1 MQMKI
6 SYSKQAAKFLMK
18 PPAQVQRRIITAIQS
33 LPAGDVKKLKG
44 VESYRLRVGS
54 FRIIFNKEGEVILIG
69 KIDNRGEVYK

>member
-1 MQMKI
+1 MKI

-18 PPAQVQRRIITAIQS
+18 QPAQVQRRIITAIQS